1 MGRKLVLL
9 CLLLCLLAAGACAEE
24 QLAPLPI
31 GGPAPYAPD
40 PDCFDADGWGY
51 QDESITVRAE
61 EIRRYDTD
69 ITVVR
74 VTVDVY
80 KRQGPG
86 AAGADELPGP
96 YPGALSKLAGGKRNR
111 NHPCA

>member
-9 CLLLCLLAAGACAEE
+9 CLLLCLMAAGACAEE

-31 GGPAPYAPD
+31 GGPAPYAPH

-74 VTVDVY
+74 VTVKDPSQVRTAMRASIPA
-80 KRQGPG
+80 KLPVRLRPG
-86 AAGADELPGP
+86 RE
-96 YPGALSKLAGGKRNR
+96 
-111 NHPCA
+111 

>member
-1 MGRKLVLL
+1 MCIRDR
-9 CLLLCLLAAGACAEE
+9 
-24 QLAPLPI
+24 
-31 GGPAPYAPD
+31 YAPE

-74 VTVDVY
+74 VTVKDPSPVSYTHLDVY
-80 KRQGPG
+80 KRQTSGWPKLLSRKRG
-86 AAGADELPGP
+86 ENYFCDTLERWQELKEQTAP
-96 YPGALSKLAGGKRNR
+96 
-111 NHPCA
+111 